1 MVAYYKSV
9 LSLDIRNKSV
19 PDVGAFIG
27 DSAVLFAIM
36 GARRLVAVE
45 PLPLAYKMARRN
57 VEANGLSDVVELVN
71 CAVAK
76 EDGRVL
82 MLPSG
87 ELYGGIF
94 RTTADVRGDVPVPT
108 CALDTLIEKYGPF
121 DVLKMDCEGCE
132 HESIP
137 YRRIGSLEVVFLEYH
152 DGYKDIARKLRE
164 EGFVTVK
171 YREFAFLT

>member
-1 MVAYYKSV
+1 
-9 LSLDIRNKSV
+9 
-19 PDVGAFIG
+19 
-27 DSAVLFAIM
+27 M
-36 GARRLVAVE
+36 GAKRVVAVE
-45 PLPLAYKMARRN
+45 PSPRAYNVAKRN
-57 VEANGLSDVVELVN
+57 VKVDNLEDLVTLVN
-71 CAVAK
+71 CAVSK
-76 EDGRVL
+76 EDRKIL

-87 ELYGGIF
+87 EIDPSSF
-94 RTTADVRGDVPVPT
+94 EATSNVQGDVPVPT